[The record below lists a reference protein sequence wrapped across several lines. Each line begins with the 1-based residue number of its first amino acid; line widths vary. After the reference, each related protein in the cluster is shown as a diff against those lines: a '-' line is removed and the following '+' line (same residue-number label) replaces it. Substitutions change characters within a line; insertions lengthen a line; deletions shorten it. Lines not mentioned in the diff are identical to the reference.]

1 MEHCHNS
8 DILNIH
14 AVCKNQAVRDTRFL
28 DQQNMW
34 FRRPGFFARCLAGSK
49 SCSLPSFC

>member
-1 MEHCHNS
+1 MEHCYHA

-28 DQQNMW
+28 DQQNYVV
-34 FRRPGFFARCLAGSK
+34 
-49 SCSLPSFC
+49 